1 MALRMITAPTVEPLT
16 LEQVKAHLRVSHTDD
31 DSTIEIYMRA
41 ARMTVEGPEGFLGR
55 ALVTQVWELVLDG
68 FPINEIKI
76 PLPPLQTVDSIKY
89 DDSNGNEQAVSTQDY
104 WVDNVNEPGWV
115 VLTAGT
121 VWPTPLDAV
130 NSVRVRFTAG
140 YSPTADSPPDL
151 RANVPFDIKAGMLLL
166 IGSMYEHREEN
177 VVGVTAPASLP
188 FGAEALLRPRR
199 VQLGMA

>member
-1 MALRMITAPTVEPLT
+1 MALRMITAPSVEPLT
-16 LEQVKAHLRVSHTDD
+16 LEQVKAHLRVSHSDD

-55 ALVTQVWELVLDG
+55 ALVTQVWELVLDA
-68 FPINEIKI
+68 FPANEIKV
-76 PLPPLQTVDSIKY
+76 PLPPLQTVESIRY
-89 DDSNGNEQAVSTQDY
+89 DDPDGNEQVVSTLNY

-115 VLTAGT
+115 VPTAG
-121 VWPTPLDAV
+121 VPWPTPLDAV
-130 NSVRVRFTAG
+130 NSVRVRFIAG
-140 YSPTADSPPDL
+140 YSPTSDSPPDL